1 MTNKTKCLVLD
12 AMGVIFES
20 ADDVA
25 KLLIPFIAEHDGCR
39 DEDWIQTAYLDAS
52 LGNISPEEFWARVDL
67 SSQLENDYLARFK
80 LNPGVQAL
88 LTLASDNAIP
98 VWCLSNDVGR
108 WSEKLRNNLAIESLL
123 AGSVISGDVGVR
135 KPDREIYRMLLESCG
150 CRIEDLLFVDDRD
163 KNVIAAR
170 EFGIDSILFDPQT
183 GFDATIKRISAQ
195 APRHDAIK

>member
-25 KLLIPFIAEHDGCR
+25 ELLIPFIAQHGGCR
-39 DEDWIQTAYLDAS
+39 DQDRIQAAYLEAS
-52 LGNISPEEFWARVDL
+52 LGSISPEEFWTRVDL
-67 SSQLENDYLARFK
+67 PAQLENDYLARFK
-80 LNPGVQAL
+80 LNPGVQSL
-88 LTLASDNAIP
+88 LRLANDSAVP

-108 WSEKLRNNLAIESLL
+108 WSEKLRNNLAIEPLL

-135 KPDREIYRMLLESCG
+135 KPGREIYRMLLESCG

-170 EFGIDSILFDPQT
+170 EFGIDSILFDAQS
-183 GFDATIKRISAQ
+183 GFDATIKWVSGQ
-195 APRHDAIK
+195 APRHEAIK